1 MSQLLSTGEVAK
13 MTGAALWQVARL
25 FEEKT
30 VAEPINKIGRSRAI
44 SREELPAIIRELARR
59 GWLKKTVTLSQA
71 ELQPT
76 V

>member
-1 MSQLLSTGEVAK
+1 MSQLLSTGEIAK

-25 FEEKT
+25 FEEGA
-30 VAEPINKIGRSRAI
+30 VPEPTNKIGRSRAI

-59 GWLKKTVTLSQA
+59 NWLKRTITVSQS